1 MDHKNFKKR
10 IMKKILQSLLFVQ
23 LSIFCLSATELNYN
37 WKVGA
42 SYAFNAAVVDNIT
55 TSAMGM
61 NIQEKFTTTTDFVLL
76 ISAVN
81 PQGTATGTLYLTN
94 FKVVDS
100 KGKMLANIMN
110 VAKNCIKSDVTVDK
124 KGKFTFLKRV
134 YLMTTATGNALVYGN
149 ATQNNVQAGA
159 QVGNTKVDVYAE
171 FDPKTGALKSGYTV
185 QTIKTTKKVD
195 VKVTEETDEIDV
207 FPYDFL
213 EFLAV
218 PEGEV
223 AAGDK
228 VKANAGMYQIDI
240 LVKSMAAGI
249 ASIDN
254 TISTDKNKDMFGG
267 GAEGQTSEGNFNM
280 GMGGLES
287 MEDVELTTEDQ
298 MALGSAKAM
307 SPQISGKIT
316 TNFDY
321 ANGMFQQVKGN
332 LNTVIDMMGM
342 KMTVNSVLEMKKK

>member
-1 MDHKNFKKR
+1 
-10 IMKKILQSLLFVQ
+10 MKKILQAILLVQ

-42 SYAFNAAVVDNIT
+42 SYAFNASVIENVT

-61 NIQEKFTTTTDFVLL
+61 NMQEKFTTTTDFVLL
-76 ISAVN
+76 INAVN
-81 PQGTATGTLYLTN
+81 AKGTATGTLYLTN
-94 FKVVDS
+94 FKVTDS

-110 VAKNCIKSDVTVDK
+110 VSKNCIKSDVTVDK

-134 YLMTTATGNALVYGN
+134 YLMTTATGNVLVYGN

-218 PEGEV
+218 PEGQV

-228 VKANAGMYQIDI
+228 VKATAGMYQIDI

-287 MEDVELTTEDQ
+287 MEDVELTNEDQ

-307 SPQISGKIT
+307 SPKMSGKIT
-316 TNFDY
+316 TSFDY
-321 ANGMFQQVKGN
+321 TNGMFQNVKGN
-332 LNTVIDMMGM
+332 LNTEVDMMGV